1 MPVANL
7 AASPLSS
14 ESTVGSYRVHRTI
27 AEGDVATVR
36 EAAHL
41 VLPRRAAIKVL
52 RPEVVGSPQA
62 AQRVLREACVLE
74 AFTHPGIVRV
84 FDTGILEDGRP
95 WFAMELVGGEPLS
108 ALLARVGPLPVDEVV
123 ELTTGIVDV
132 LAAAHRSG
140 IVHRDLGPGHVLVGG
155 GGWHGVRVVGWG
167 LARQPGGGHD
177 LTADRRADVYAAGAL
192 AYQGATGQPP
202 FVCVPPV
209 ARVIS
214 QFHATPTAVRDLRP
228 DISPE
233 LASLIESMLAADP
246 AARPTASEVS
256 AQLARMEVPYDD
268 FQVMAEGTRPGQ
280 EVATAANDVGGPAKV
295 EGEPPDAE
303 AQPASPAAGSA
314 KSQADLDW
322 EALVALGAAR
332 RSSQRRSA
340 RLAACRD
347 DLPRAVRARK

>member
-1 MPVANL
+1 MPVANP

-14 ESTVGSYRVHRTI
+14 ETTVGSYRVHRTI

-41 VLPRRAAIKVL
+41 VLPRRAAIKLL

-84 FDTGILEDGRP
+84 FDTGLLEDGRP

-108 ALLARVGPLPVDEVV
+108 AVLARVGPLPVEEVL
-123 ELTTGIVDV
+123 ELTTGVVDV

-140 IVHRDLGPGHVLVGG
+140 IVHRDLGAGHVLVGG

-177 LTADRRADVYAAGAL
+177 LTADRRADVYAAGAM
-192 AYQGATGQPP
+192 AYQAATGQPP
-202 FVCVPPV
+202 FVSVPPL
-209 ARVIS
+209 ARVTS
-214 QFHATPTAVRDLRP
+214 QFHATPMPVRNLRP

-233 LASLIESMLAADP
+233 LATLIDSMLAADP

-256 AQLARMEVPYDD
+256 ARLARMEVPYDD
-268 FQVMAEGTRPGQ
+268 FQMLAEGTRGGHD
-280 EVATAANDVGGPAKV
+280 VAEAANDDSEPAHDD
-295 EGEPPDAE
+295 GERAPAAE
-303 AQPASPAAGSA
+303 PASPGAASA
-314 KSQADLDW
+314 KSQADRDW
-322 EALVALGAAR
+322 EALMALGAVR
-332 RSSQRRSA
+332 RPSSRRA
-340 RLAACRD
+340 PRLAACRD
-347 DLPRAVRARK
+347 DQPRAARASK